1 MVVVIRSLFLFILW
15 VVICE
20 EFPGLCTCEKYSV
33 LPQHLPTAAIFGWLF
48 SVYSDTDACTLHLW
62 LLTFWLVVKLEKL
75 RELSRIY
82 HKVDC
87 LGKIHHKLH
96 SKSGRYFM
104 ATGDK
109 NIVQSY
115 YLNGEQCWP
124 LMLVCCGQLF
134 VALPLLNGLHV
145 PCVLKRLNMALK
157 TKVACFLSL
166 SYAWN

>member
-75 RELSRIY
+75 WELSRIY

-96 SKSGRYFM
+96 AKLGRYFM

-109 NIVQSY
+109 NIEQSY

-124 LMLVCCGQLF
+124 LMLVCRASFFSPATFKWSPRSLC
-134 VALPLLNGLHV
+134 A
-145 PCVLKRLNMALK
+145 KRLNMAWNK
-157 TKVACFLSL
+157 KVACFLSL

>member
-87 LGKIHHKLH
+87 LGKIRHKLH
-96 SKSGRYFM
+96 SKLGRYFM
-104 ATGDK
+104 AARWQEYCTK
-109 NIVQSY
+109 LLLERRTVLTPNACF
-115 YLNGEQCWP
+115 LWP
-124 LMLVCCGQLF
+124 AFL
-134 VALPLLNGLHV
+134 ALPLLNGLHV
-145 PCVLKRLNMALK
+145 PCVLKRLNMA
-157 TKVACFLSL
+157 
-166 SYAWN
+166 